1 MLTQNME
8 FIMSVK
14 QTASVE
20 NLVRN
25 IERQRKSHLLNHFRT
40 KASLVSNSGAT
51 GYLRMDPKFAKQSWL
66 RLPSWLGGSS
76 FGQVYRAQVSH
87 SYLALPKCI
96 HPNAF

>member
-1 MLTQNME
+1 
-8 FIMSVK
+8 MSVK

-40 KASLVSNSGAT
+40 KASLVSKSGTT
-51 GYLRMDPKFAKQSWL
+51 GYLRLDPKFAKQRWL
-66 RLPSWLGGSS
+66 RLPSWMGGSS

>member
-8 FIMSVK
+8 LKMSVQK
-14 QTASVE
+14 TASVG
-20 NLVRN
+20 NLVRD
-25 IERQRKSHLLNHFRT
+25 IERQRKSHLLNRYRT

-51 GYLRMDPKFAKQSWL
+51 GYLRLDPKFAKPSWL
-66 RLPSWLGGSS
+66 SLPSWLGGKS
-76 FGQVYRAQVSH
+76 FGQAYRVQVSH

>member
-1 MLTQNME
+1 L
-8 FIMSVK
+8 
-14 QTASVE
+14 
-20 NLVRN
+20 
-25 IERQRKSHLLNHFRT
+25 
-40 KASLVSNSGAT
+40 
-51 GYLRMDPKFAKQSWL
+51 DPKFAKQSWL

>member
-1 MLTQNME
+1 
-8 FIMSVK
+8 MSVK

-40 KASLVSNSGAT
+40 KASLVSKSGTT
-51 GYLRMDPKFAKQSWL
+51 GYLRLDPKFAEQSWL
-66 RLPSWLGGSS
+66 RLPSWMGGSS
-76 FGQVYRAQVSH
+76 FGQAYRVQVSH

>member
-1 MLTQNME
+1 ME

-40 KASLVSNSGAT
+40 KASLVSKSGTT
-51 GYLRMDPKFAKQSWL
+51 GYLRLDPKFAEQSWL

-76 FGQVYRAQVSH
+76 FGQVYRAQVNH